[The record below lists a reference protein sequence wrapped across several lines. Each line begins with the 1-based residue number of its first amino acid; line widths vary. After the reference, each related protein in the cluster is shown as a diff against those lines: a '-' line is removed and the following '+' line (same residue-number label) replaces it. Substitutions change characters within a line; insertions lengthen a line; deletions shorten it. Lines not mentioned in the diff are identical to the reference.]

1 MEKKPSMIKGGSHT
15 DHRGTIHFVNDFDMS
30 QVKRFYLIEH
40 PNMEIIRAWRAHRIE
55 QRWFSVLVGKF
66 VIRIVKIDNWE
77 SPTKVVSI
85 QDVHLSSCN
94 EVLYIPSGYGTWI
107 QAEENNSKLLVFG
120 DYGIEHAFN
129 DDYLYPQDYFTE
141 LIS

>member
-1 MEKKPSMIKGGSHT
+1 MENKPSMIKGGSHT

-40 PNMEIIRAWRAHRIE
+40 PNIEVIRAWRAHRIE
-55 QRWFSVLVGKF
+55 QRWFNAVAGKF

-120 DYGIEHAFN
+120 DYGIEHAIN